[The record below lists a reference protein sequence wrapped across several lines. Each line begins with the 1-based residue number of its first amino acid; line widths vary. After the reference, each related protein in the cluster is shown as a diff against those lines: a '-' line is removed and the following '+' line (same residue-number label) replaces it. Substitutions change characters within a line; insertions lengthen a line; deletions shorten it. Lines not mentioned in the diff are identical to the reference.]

1 MSPLAALVLGLV
13 QGLTEFLPV
22 SSTAHL
28 VFATRWLGLS
38 ARYTPEQLT
47 AIVAVVQL
55 GTLAAVLVF
64 FAKDLLGI
72 ARACLRPRD
81 PASRDSLRL
90 MGFMV
95 AGTIPIVVCGL
106 AWKKAIEGPWT
117 KDLRLIAGA
126 LAAWSVILGAAEWLG
141 KRRRG
146 QDQATWRDA
155 WTLGLF
161 QAFALVPGSSRS
173 GTTLAGGLFAGLT
186 REAAARLS
194 FLLSIPAVGAAGVL
208 ELHKA
213 WKVLPRADLALLG
226 LATAVSAVTGYLAIG
241 ALLRFFRTRTS
252 WGFIAYR
259 LALAGLILG
268 MVMTGKWSPR

>member
-1 MSPLAALVLGLV
+1 MSLLAALLLGLV
-13 QGLTEFLPV
+13 QGLTEFIPV

-28 VFATRWLGLS
+28 LFATRWLGLS
-38 ARYTPEQLT
+38 SRYTPEQVT

-55 GTLAAVLVF
+55 GTLAAVLAF

-72 ARACLRPRD
+72 ARACLRPRA
-81 PASRDSLRL
+81 PESRDSLRL

-95 AGTIPIVVCGL
+95 AGTLPIVVLGL
-106 AWKKAIEGPWT
+106 AYKKTIEGPWT
-117 KDLRLIAGA
+117 KDLRLIAAA
-126 LAAWSVILGAAEWLG
+126 LAAWSVILGVAEWLG
-141 KRRRG
+141 KRQRG
-146 QDQATWRDA
+146 QEQATWRDA
-155 WTLGLF
+155 WTLGFF
-161 QAFALVPGSSRS
+161 QVFALIPGSSRS
-173 GTTLAGGLFAGLT
+173 GTTLSGGLFSGLT

-213 WKVLPRADLALLG
+213 LKVLPKPDLGMLAV
-226 LATAVSAVTGYLAIG
+226 ATAVSGISGYLAIG

-259 LALAGLILG
+259 LALAGLIAG
-268 MVMTGKWSPR
+268 MVFTGKWSAR